1 MFKGENQNC
10 YESWSSKPILDSH
23 VFAEMRQKRETSAS
37 NTTKVAMVIYV
48 YVFMNLQSFDIIT
61 PFQKGD

>member
-1 MFKGENQNC
+1 MFKGENKNC
-10 YESWSSKPILDSH
+10 YESWTSKPILDSH

-48 YVFMNLQSFDIIT
+48 YVFMNL
-61 PFQKGD
+61 